1 MPKTDTSTAAPV
13 TAAAT
18 FHSCNPA
25 HQHLFAVRPGVSVAD
40 ALEIASSL
48 LASALSAVH
57 SAASEHDDEILF
69 GAIFQLEARPNDL
82 LGARLLIEHRRDD
95 AQAERVLAALRKR
108 FPDHPAAAEAQQLQ
122 ALITRL
128 RAAGATSH

>member
-57 SAASEHDDEILF
+57 VPRQSTTTRSF
-69 GAIFQLEARPNDL
+69 SGRSSRSRPS
-82 LGARLLIEHRRDD
+82 RRSWM
-95 AQAERVLAALRKR
+95 L
-108 FPDHPAAAEAQQLQ
+108 P
-122 ALITRL
+122 T
-128 RAAGATSH
+128 

>member
-69 GAIFQLEARPNDL
+69 GAIFQLEAVKAIVDAADL
-82 LGARLLIEHRRDD
+82 TMPTENQEGGE
-95 AQAERVLAALRKR
+95 
-108 FPDHPAAAEAQQLQ
+108 
-122 ALITRL
+122 
-128 RAAGATSH
+128 